1 MVRALARGTSGTAAR
16 RLRTRPGVAL
26 LLALTIVV
34 VLTAFLSELFFDTG
48 METRAVANF
57 RDSDQAQALARSAF
71 KAMEVALKTESEQT
85 LQFGTTQLNAL
96 LQVSAAPFEEGLL
109 TRMQVTSLDGLY
121 NVNQLGQVRP
131 GTSQDTLR
139 WALFRNAIAAIPLPN
154 DAEGQPLPALS
165 ERQVAALYSAL
176 VDWIDADDSEYVA
189 LGAPGAERRAYG
201 NDNPEY
207 DIKNGPLD
215 RLEEMRLVRGFAP
228 AHLPWAEIE
237 KRFTALPAGVS
248 TGGLI
253 GEKLDVNL
261 ATRNEIARFLTERAV
276 DDAKVLEDA
285 SLGPAWKNVN
295 SLAAG
300 ADAIA
305 AAIVPEGFQRPYF
318 KDTTA
323 LQTALA
329 AAGVSTQGSPVT
341 ATTLN
346 LVFST
351 CSKYLR
357 VQATVDVHGTVS
369 TLDALMQVTR
379 PQGCGPASSV
389 QALRITLR

>member
-1 MVRALARGTSGTAAR
+1 MKRVGTAAQ
-16 RLRTRPGVAL
+16 RLRSRPGVAL

-48 METRAVANF
+48 METRSVANF

-85 LQFGTTQLNAL
+85 LQFGTTQLDAL

-109 TRMQVTSLDGLY
+109 TRMQVTSLDGLF
-121 NVNQLGQVRP
+121 NVNELGQQRP
-131 GTSQDTLR
+131 GSSQDTLR
-139 WALFRNAIAAIPLPN
+139 WALFRNAIAAIPMPN

-165 ERQVAALYSAL
+165 ERQAAALYSAL
-176 VDWIDADDSEYVA
+176 VDWIDTDDNEYVA

-207 DIKNGPLD
+207 DIKNAPLD

-237 KRFTALPAGVS
+237 KRFSALPATPP
-248 TGGLI
+248 TGQLI
-253 GEKLDVNL
+253 PEKLDVNL
-261 ATRNEIARFLTERAV
+261 ATREEISRFLRERNV
-276 DDAKVLEDA
+276 QDAQVLGDA
-285 SLGPAWKNVN
+285 TLGAAQGNVN
-295 SLAAG
+295 ELAAA

-305 AAIVPEGFQRPYF
+305 AAIVPDSGERPYF

-323 LQTALA
+323 LQTALS
-329 AAGVSTQGSPVT
+329 AAGITTQGGPVT
-341 ATTLN
+341 ASTLGQ
-346 LVFST
+346 VFST

-357 VQATVDVHGTVS
+357 VQASVDVHGTVS
-369 TLDALMQVTR
+369 TLDALMQVNR